1 MYGGSAALNLISL
14 KDKNEFLASLGLV
27 EVGAPA
33 VWSKHNCFGRNVWL
47 RKDEKETPSKETDAQ
62 SLYEGT
68 FGADPFQRLTLKPK
82 CFIHAIIM
90 KTYRLIAVLNITAC
104 ERTFGMHHFTPRR
117 FDQKRFHSKRNTAEL
132 FWVFFPRARALEK
145 GEQVALAGVRPVQK
159 TILPSS
165 SRSRRWLRARGRS
178 RGATLNISTQ
188 VSLWRPDR

>member
-1 MYGGSAALNLISL
+1 MNGGSAVLNLISL

-62 SLYEGT
+62 WLYEGT
-68 FGADPFQRLTLKPK
+68 FGEDPFQRLTLKPK

-90 KTYRLIAVLNITAC
+90 KTYRLKAVLNITAC

-117 FDQKRFHSKRNTAEL
+117 FDQKRSHSKTQHCRT
-132 FWVFFPRARALEK
+132 VSSFFSRARALEK
-145 GEQVALAGVRPVQK
+145 GEQVALAGVIPVQK
-159 TILPSS
+159 PIHPSS

-188 VSLWRPDR
+188 VWLWRPDR

>member
-1 MYGGSAALNLISL
+1 MDGGSAVLNLISL
-14 KDKNEFLASLGLV
+14 KDKNEFLASLGLI

-47 RKDEKETPSKETDAQ
+47 RKDEKEMPSKETDVQ
-62 SLYEGT
+62 WLYEGT
-68 FGADPFQRLTLKPK
+68 FGEDPFQRLTLKPK

-90 KTYRLIAVLNITAC
+90 KTYRLKAVLNITAC
-104 ERTFGMHHFTPRR
+104 ERAFGMHHFTPRR
-117 FDQKRFHSKRNTAEL
+117 FDQKRFHSKMQPSRS
-132 FWVFFPRARALEK
+132 FFSRARALEK

-159 TILPSS
+159 PILPSS

-188 VSLWRPDR
+188 ASLWRPDR